1 MQKLFNKI
9 LVPVDFSKISVR
21 ALEKAVEMANEYHCD
36 IYLLH
41 VVTVSPFAVV
51 AMTEGHWVLPYD
63 HIDNR
68 HQLEQEL
75 ENLAAPYL
83 PMLEEGR
90 KMHNYVVKG
99 LWNDVII
106 DFVQEHKIDLI
117 LVGQRENFF
126 RKRKML
132 IDANAVAERT
142 FIPVITIPGNRKL
155 VKLYSIVIPVTDF
168 LPVKKLM
175 YGVYMA
181 QHHNTT
187 IKLLGIEYEANPAY
201 NRKVDHYLKKSFQL
215 IRDNCQVPVDIATV
229 VGVSVAD
236 AVNEYAHRNAADLV
250 IVNPGRQSRMPGIV
264 SLLTGSVLQK
274 YSIPPVLTISAV

>member
-106 DFVQEHKIDLI
+106 DFVHEHKIDLI

-175 YGVYMA
+175 YG
-181 QHHNTT
+181 
-187 IKLLGIEYEANPAY
+187 IEYFCNT
-201 NRKVDHYLKKSFQL
+201 L
-215 IRDNCQVPVDIATV
+215 PV
-229 VGVSVAD
+229 
-236 AVNEYAHRNAADLV
+236 
-250 IVNPGRQSRMPGIV
+250 SRETIPGIRLCLPGFTMTRSAAFLCAYSFTASATLAPTTV
-264 SLLTGSVLQK
+264 AISTGTWQLSR
-274 YSIPPVLTISAV
+274 IS